1 MIETILLEFLKSR
14 LGVPVYMEVPEK
26 DLDVFVVLE
35 KTGSS
40 KVNHIPSA
48 TIAAQSYGKSLYEAA
63 KLNEQVKDAIESAIE
78 LDEISAVRL
87 NSDYNFTDTATKRY
101 RYQALYVITYQV

>member
-1 MIETILLEFLKSR
+1 MIETILLDFLKNR
-14 LGVPVYMEVPEK
+14 LAVPVYMEVPEK
-26 DLDVFVVLE
+26 DLESFVVLE

-48 TIAAQSYGKSLYEAA
+48 TIAVQSYGKSLYEAA

>member
-26 DLDVFVVLE
+26 DLDTFVVLE

>member
-1 MIETILLEFLKSR
+1 MIEIILLEFLKSR

-26 DLDVFVVLE
+26 DLESFVVLE

-63 KLNEQVKDAIESAIE
+63 KLNEQAKNAIESAIE
-78 LDEISAVRL
+78 LDEVSAVRL